1 MKTLENKRCIT
12 LVIFLCFFQLTFA
25 GWFTKGTYFKVH
37 DQSGN
42 VIISK
47 WSASGGKEIN
57 KYEVV
62 FTISDLETKNV
73 ELITYLNLS
82 TFNGDAIDR
91 SKQSLVGAILIKN
104 IMYFFDGYSNLYS
117 LNLSTKKI
125 EKLYNF
131 KEKYGSRLVSIK
143 TNKGNLIF
151 ISQDNS
157 IITEDTFFNKTKNE
171 IKVSD
176 EILSTDIMSEN
187 DFFTIK
193 CVTGETYIYDSN
205 SYKIINTISN
215 TSFANIVGQNKL
227 AYINRGLD
235 SLVYY
240 DINKKKTI
248 SKVKYFLNS
257 KFDNINSI
265 KLLDNRYLAI
275 ERHRNYNELDIIDII
290 NIKSGLI
297 YKTIENKKDERFLD
311 DGTNPIFLGYK
322 DKFLNFYLIKR
333 GNSFGLYENYNIDIS
348 SLFSFKEDNNG
359 PIITFDQYKNHT
371 EKIFKTSEE
380 VILLNV
386 AAFDDEQK
394 SSCNLIF
401 TQNNREYDYM
411 GKGGIPLS
419 LKMGINI
426 FSFRAEDKYGNSTE
440 TKFIIERIAKTRGSV
455 GVSKEKSI
463 EEKIASYNYKAFLIS
478 NQNYSNGIDSLQ
490 YPIRDALK
498 LKAILE
504 TQYSF
509 KEKDIIHITDATRS
523 QIINTLD
530 SLASTITQSDN
541 LLIFYA
547 GHGVF
552 DENLQKGYWLPIDA
566 NPEKKSNWVSNSDIQ
581 DYLTSFKSQHTLLI
595 TDACFSGSIFEYGKR
610 NLKNKAM
617 KVTEK
622 LLEKKSRKAM
632 TSGLNKP
639 VPDESIFIKYLLKEL
654 EKNKKS
660 FIRAGELYN
669 EIREAVMSNTDN
681 NPQFEI
687 IKNAGHEG
695 GEFIFLKK
703 D

>member
-1 MKTLENKRCIT
+1 MKNLENKRCIT
-12 LVIFLCFFQLTFA
+12 LAIFLCFFQFTFA
-25 GWFTKGTYFKVH
+25 GWTTKGTYFKVH

-47 WSASGGKEIN
+47 WYASGAKETN
-57 KYEVV
+57 TYEVV

-82 TFNGDAIDR
+82 TLNGDAIDR

-157 IITEDTFFNKTKNE
+157 IIIEDTFFNKTKNK

-176 EILSTDIMSEN
+176 EILSTDIMPEN

-265 KLLDNRYLAI
+265 ILLDNRYLAI

-359 PIITFDQYKNHT
+359 PIITFDQYKNYT

-386 AAFDDEQK
+386 AAYDDEQK
-394 SSCNLIF
+394 SSCNVIF
-401 TQNNREYDYM
+401 TQNNREYEYM

-419 LKMGINI
+419 LKKGINI
-426 FSFRAEDKYGNSTE
+426 FPFRAEDKYGNSTE
-440 TKFIIERIAKTRGSV
+440 TKFIIERVAKTRGSV
-455 GVSKEKSI
+455 GFSKEKSI
-463 EEKIASYNYKAFLIS
+463 EEKIASYNYKALLIS

-509 KEKDIIHITDATRS
+509 KEKDIIHIIDATRS